1 MAPEALERI
10 LDAVGKKFVPADLN
24 RAALMDDLE
33 HAAREFRLGQHYR
46 KAPAEKQEKLKR
58 MARYAQMLIN
68 ALRDDDVA
76 RIALEALPDNVRRA
90 MLASNFDLTDF
101 FAALVEAPEGKTLEP
116 DERKLSQRLVAALST
131 LVEAPTQH
139 MRGRDKLTA
148 LKRSMGVGDASA
160 FRWLVGVTFP
170 EIYERH
176 FKRMA
181 GVSRNAA
188 AKVRGP
194 YVRFVKAA
202 LSELGISKSGKPYKP
217 ETIAAALH
225 GEKQGPR
232 ELKNTI

>member
-1 MAPEALERI
+1 
-10 LDAVGKKFVPADLN
+10 
-24 RAALMDDLE
+24 MDDLE

-58 MARYAQMLIN
+58 MARHAQMLIN
-68 ALRDDDVA
+68 DLRDDDVA

-101 FAALVEAPEGKTLEP
+101 FAALVEAPEWQTLEP
-116 DERKLSQRLVAALST
+116 DERKLSQRLIAALST
-131 LVEAPTQH
+131 LVQAPTQH
-139 MRGRDKLTA
+139 VGHNKLTA

-160 FRWLVGVTFP
+160 FERLAGVTLP

-176 FKRMA
+176 LKRTA

-194 YVRFVKAA
+194 YVRFATA
-202 LSELGISKSGKPYKP
+202 TLSELGISKSGKPYKP
-217 ETIAAALH
+217 ETVAAALH
-225 GEKQGPR
+225 GKNRDPQ